1 MLNLLR
7 SSRRGTASGAETDTL
22 APHLR
27 AGREGEDAAARA
39 VLARG
44 WKILDRNWRAGHLEL
59 DIICQDGEEIVFL
72 EVKTRAEHGLAS
84 PAEALTPEKRRRLI
98 RAAQAW
104 LSAHDAWERPC
115 RFDLASVIMSGVAP
129 NAPSDA
135 GGRYRTEIMSHVIE
149 Q

>member
-1 MLNLLR
+1 MLKPFRAFLR
-7 SSRRGTASGAETDTL
+7 RSEAGPDAGPKPAS

-27 AGREGEDAAARA
+27 TGREGEDAAARA
-39 VLARG
+39 VQARG

-59 DIICQDGEEIVFL
+59 DIVCEDGEELIFL
-72 EVKTRAEHGLAS
+72 EVKTRAENCLVS
-84 PAEALTPEKRRRLI
+84 PLEALTREKRRRLI

-115 RFDLASVIMSGVAP
+115 RFDLACVTARNTGA
-129 NAPSDA
+129 AEH
-135 GGRYRTEIMSHVIE
+135 YRTEIFSHVIE

>member
-1 MLNLLR
+1 MLNLFQLFLHR
-7 SSRRGTASGAETDTL
+7 PDAGPKPKSGT

-27 AGREGEDAAARA
+27 TGREGEDAAARA
-39 VLARG
+39 ARARG

-59 DIICQDGEEIVFL
+59 DIVCEDGEELVFL
-72 EVKTRAEHGLAS
+72 EVKTRAENSLGS
-84 PAEALTPEKRRRLI
+84 PREALTREKRRRLI

-115 RFDLASVIMSGVAP
+115 RFDLACVTARNTEGEC
-129 NAPSDA
+129 
-135 GGRYRTEIMSHVIE
+135 YRTEIISHVIE